1 MNTRRNLV
9 DIDISLLRMLETEHE
24 VPLAQLIPTIE
35 QALLLAYHKSPGAIP
50 QSRAEL
56 DTKSGK
62 VTIWAT
68 EYGEDDEPIGE
79 FDDTPSGF
87 GRVAASTA
95 RQVIAQRLRDAEDDQ
110 VLGEFRDK
118 QDQLVSGVI
127 QHGTNP
133 QMIQVDLGSVEA
145 VHPPAEQGPGEHY
158 SHATSLRS
166 YVVAVG
172 RGNKGPSVTLSRSHP
187 GLVRKLFEFEVPE
200 IANGTVEISAIA
212 REAGHRTK
220 IAVSANEPGINAKG
234 ACIGEMGAR
243 VRAVMTELN
252 DEKIDIVDHSADPV
266 KFITAALSP
275 SKVVKVYGVDEA
287 TRSASVV
294 VPDYQLSLA
303 IGKEGQNA
311 RLAAKLT
318 GWRIDIMGES
328 VYEQQVAAQ
337 TSADD

>member
-1 MNTRRNLV
+1 M

-35 QALLLAYHKSPGAIP
+35 QALLLAYHKSPGAIQ

-56 DTKSGK
+56 DTKTGK

-87 GRVAASTA
+87 GRVSASTA
-95 RQVIAQRLRDAEDDQ
+95 RQVIVQRLRDAEDDQ
-110 VLGEFRDK
+110 VLGEFKDK

-127 QHGTNP
+127 QQGTNP
-133 QMIQVDLGSVEA
+133 HMIQVDLGSVEA
-145 VHPPAEQGPGEHY
+145 VLPPAEQVPGENY
-158 SHATSLRS
+158 SHGTRLRS
-166 YVVAVG
+166 YVVSVG

-252 DEKIDIVDHSADPV
+252 DEKIDIVDHSEDPV

-275 SKVVKVYGVDEA
+275 SKVVKVYAVDEA

-328 VYEQQVAAQ
+328 AYDHQVAAQ
-337 TSADD
+337 ASADD

>member
-1 MNTRRNLV
+1 M

-24 VPLAQLIPTIE
+24 VPLEQLIPTIE
-35 QALLLAYHKSPGAIP
+35 QALLLAYHKSPGAIHR
-50 QSRAEL
+50 SRAEI
-56 DTKSGK
+56 DTKTGK

-68 EYGEDDEPIGE
+68 EFGEDDEPIGE

-95 RQVIAQRLRDAEDDQ
+95 RQVIVQRLRDAEDDQ

-118 QDQLVSGVI
+118 QDQLISGVI
-127 QHGTNP
+127 QQGSNP
-133 QMIQVDLGSVEA
+133 HMIQVDLGSVEA
-145 VHPPAEQGPGEHY
+145 VLPPAEQVPGEDY
-158 SHATSLRS
+158 SHGTRLRS
-166 YVVAVG
+166 YVVSVT

-200 IANGTVEISAIA
+200 IANGQVEIAAIA

-220 IAVSANEPGINAKG
+220 IAVNAKESGINAKG
-234 ACIGEMGAR
+234 ACIGEMGTR
-243 VRAVMTELN
+243 VRAVMAELN
-252 DEKIDIVDHSADPV
+252 DEKIDIVDFSTDPT
-266 KFITAALSP
+266 KFISAALSP
-275 SKVVKVYGVDEA
+275 SKVVKVYDVDEA

-328 VYEQQVAAQ
+328 VYEQQVAAK
-337 TSADD
+337 APAED